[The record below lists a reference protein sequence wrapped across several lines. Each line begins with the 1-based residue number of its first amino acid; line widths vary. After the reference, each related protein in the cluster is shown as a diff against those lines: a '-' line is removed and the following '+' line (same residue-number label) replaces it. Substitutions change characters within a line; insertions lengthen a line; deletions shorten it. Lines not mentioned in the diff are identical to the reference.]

1 MMLALFT
8 TAKCLMQ
15 YSNNR
20 NVFCCNDHNALFHY
34 RPTLLQGYG
43 CWNLMVS
50 LSYYYYAAATGA
62 ATAAAGGS
70 GNGMFICV
78 HACY

>member
-1 MMLALFT
+1 MSFAAMI
-8 TAKCLMQ
+8 
-15 YSNNR
+15 
-20 NVFCCNDHNALFHY
+20 VINALFQY

-62 ATAAAGGS
+62 ATGAATAAAGGS